1 MKLVTFG
8 CSFIEGDELLPNT
21 FIYKNTHNI
30 GGVINSNYKFDEYV
44 NFGNNGASNE
54 RIILQI
60 LEYIN
65 SEYYDSD
72 DFILVGL
79 SGLNRSLKYLNK
91 HKFAF
96 TIPNWS
102 YDDHIKNTNHFLSKD
117 DDFEAYMKSV
127 LKYEVNNRN
136 EITQYFLN
144 CMTIKSLLSNFK
156 KYLIFQSID
165 SSLTLYK
172 KIKNDIG
179 WKEINM
185 LYSTTNSNYEIQS
198 NLFFNKDFTE
208 KIIKS
213 NLEENQ
219 IWLNFSKTTYKSFL
233 ESNDRYAAKGG
244 HPTELGAKMFFE
256 KVLKKYIDKI
266 LDI

>member
-21 FIYKNTHNI
+21 FQYKNTHNI

-65 SEYYDSD
+65 SEYYNSD

-79 SGLNRSLKYLNK
+79 SGLNRNLKYLNE

-102 YDDHIKNTNHFLSKD
+102 YEDHIKNTNHFLSKD
-117 DDFEAYMKSV
+117 EDFKSYMELV
-127 LKYEVNNRN
+127 FKYEVNNRN
-136 EITQYFLN
+136 EIVQYFLN
-144 CMTIKSLLSNFK
+144 CMTIKSLLSTFK

-165 SSLTLYK
+165 SPLELYK
-172 KIKNDIG
+172 NIKNDMD

-185 LYSTTNSNYEIQS
+185 LYSTTNSNYEKQS
-198 NLFFNKDFTE
+198 NLFFNKKIIE

-213 NLEENQ
+213 DLNENQ
-219 IWLNFSKTTYKSFL
+219 IWLNFSNTTYKSFL
-233 ESNDRYAAKGG
+233 HSDDKYIAHGG
-244 HPTELGAKMFFE
+244 HPNELGAKMFFK

-266 LDI
+266 LDF